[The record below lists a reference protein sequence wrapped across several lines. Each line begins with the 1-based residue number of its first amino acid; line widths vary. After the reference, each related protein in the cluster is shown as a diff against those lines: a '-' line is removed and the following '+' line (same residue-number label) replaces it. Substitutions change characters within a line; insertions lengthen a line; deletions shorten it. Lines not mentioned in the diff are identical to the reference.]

1 MKMGSGCVNG
11 WRKDTGHNVGHMIG
25 RSLGYTVGHNTHC
38 RICYV
43 FQLGQAKGE
52 MMWGMMYNLMQ
63 NLTQNLMRDL
73 LYWERIVL
81 KKAGAFI
88 CQWAII

>member
-1 MKMGSGCVNG
+1 MNG

-52 MMWGMMYNLMQ
+52 MMWGMM
-63 NLTQNLMRDL
+63 
-73 LYWERIVL
+73 
-81 KKAGAFI
+81 
-88 CQWAII
+88 